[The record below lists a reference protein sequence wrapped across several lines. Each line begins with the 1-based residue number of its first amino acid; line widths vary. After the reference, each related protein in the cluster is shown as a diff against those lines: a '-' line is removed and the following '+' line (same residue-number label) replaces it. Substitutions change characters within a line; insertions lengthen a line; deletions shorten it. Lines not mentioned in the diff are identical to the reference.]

1 MSIQAISNL
10 KLRLSVNGCCCFRLL
25 KGGAKVEKKGRT
37 CKTDLDVIQKALDY
51 REESNMGWA
60 DIARKFGCS
69 EQTLYYY
76 KRKQKQNI

>member
-1 MSIQAISNL
+1 MKQ
-10 KLRLSVNGCCCFRLL
+10 R
-25 KGGAKVEKKGRT
+25 GRT
-37 CKTDLDVIQKALDY
+37 SKSDLEVIQKALNF

-76 KRKQKQNI
+76 KRKQKQNNLNEKSQKTVQLKVKDEDLLR